1 MRRLLTAALVLVVV
15 SCLAWQTTIVNAQD
29 GSATSRRGE
38 NNAASAVTE
47 TRVLK
52 KRIVTQTINEWFEE
66 YAESAEAALT
76 EKTNV
81 AGYDAVMFFASSA
94 ETLQRGLA
102 IDLGNGQIVM
112 HLTTDRKASRDELV
126 DGANQFVG
134 EALQLNAVA
143 ATENSACNCVV
154 WARSQVPLLPP
165 NLTSYSQKLAI
176 INHRFPRVGSVAVIY
191 VPTGPSA
198 PYGHV
203 AVVRGVAINSDGSL
217 KVTLQEANWSPCAIT
232 WRTGTPESLRIQG
245 FFDPA
250 YPSGAASP
258 KLDKISPSS
267 GLSGLQ
273 FYSTASGAGFE
284 ANSAQGIIL
293 GGWCD
298 SFFKC
303 VVPTNVIQNRSS
315 TSLRIPLTLGAGKYT
330 LYVFNSSSGKTSNGK
345 PITILS
351 L

>member
-15 SCLAWQTTIVNAQD
+15 SSLTWQTTIVNAQD
-29 GSATSRRGE
+29 GSATSRRDD
-38 NNAASAVTE
+38 NKSALPVKE
-47 TRVLK
+47 THVLK
-52 KRIVTQTINEWFEE
+52 KRTMTQTIDEWFEE
-66 YAESAEAALT
+66 YAESAQAALT

-81 AGYDAVMFFASSA
+81 AGYDAVMFFASNG
-94 ETLQRGLA
+94 EVLQRGLA

-126 DGANQFVG
+126 EDANQFIG
-134 EALQLNAVA
+134 EALQLNAVVT
-143 ATENSACNCVV
+143 TENSACNCVV

-258 KLDKISPSS
+258 KLDQVSPSS
-267 GLSGLQ
+267 GSAGFK
-273 FYSTASGAGFE
+273 FYTTASGLGFE
-284 ANSAQGIIL
+284 ATSAQGIIL

-298 SFFKC
+298 SFYKC
-303 VVPTNVIQNRSS
+303 VVPNNVMPSRSS
-315 TSLRIPLTLGAGKYT
+315 TSLRIPLTLGAGKYM
-330 LYVFNSSSGKTSNGK
+330 LYIFNSSSGKTSNGK
-345 PITILS
+345 PITIN
-351 L
+351 